1 LYDFNQRPELNI
13 TPLVDV
19 MLVLLAILM
28 ITAPTMEYEEQLI
41 LPQGSIQKEVS
52 DIEKLDISIRKDK
65 VISINKKEYPFNN
78 FSNEFKIF
86 SKTLQKETPIHIR
99 ADKNLYYGDVMYILK
114 VTKESGFEKVSLITD
129 G

>member
-1 LYDFNQRPELNI
+1 MYDFNQRPELNI

-28 ITAPTMEYEEQLI
+28 ITAPTMEYEEQLT

>member
-1 LYDFNQRPELNI
+1 MYDFNQRPELNI